1 MSTRT
6 IETLDDGDVVV
17 TWEYLDYCPFPV
29 DGMDN
34 SPQLVRE
41 SNRYTERG
49 AYVYRVFE
57 NGYMEQA
64 CEGLKP
70 TGATLHSSGDG
81 RLADVIRATLD
92 EKE

>member
-1 MSTRT
+1 MSTTRT

-17 TWEYLDYCPFPV
+17 TWEYFLYCDDEPE
-29 DGMDN
+29 
-34 SPQLVRE
+34 LVRE
-41 SNRYTERG
+41 SERYTERG

-57 NGYMEQA
+57 NGCMEQA

-81 RLADVIRATLD
+81 KLADVIRATLD